1 LTATFAW
8 LRAKNPL
15 GTYGSAR
22 ALLEFSA
29 FIHEVYSRLK
39 SAAGQ
44 LREKWRPAGEEF
56 FAIIVRARSGTSSP
70 AKVELLRN
78 AGAPAGALKPFLVTE
93 CIKNL
98 VTECIKNLAKQ
109 PGEESALTR
118 YNHLCDFVHHNLSS
132 QTLGNAG
139 STVSGAARSSGGGAM
154 VLRKP
159 GPITQFQ
166 CAR

>member
-1 LTATFAW
+1 
-8 LRAKNPL
+8 L

-98 VTECIKNLAKQ
+98 AKQ